1 MPDRSERRRRASH
14 TFWELLE
21 LQLNLTVGGVVIAGG
36 AIVAVVLGDP
46 MFGLV
51 LVLGGAFICGAA
63 LLLRRWHPN

>member
-1 MPDRSERRRRASH
+1 
-14 TFWELLE
+14 
-21 LQLNLTVGGVVIAGG
+21 LTVGGVVIAGG